1 MIEII
6 ELSRHFGAI
15 KAVDKISFNIAPGE
29 IVGFLGPNG
38 AGKTTTM
45 RMMVGYLQPSS
56 GSIMIDGESIYADPI
71 KTSQKI
77 GYLPETNP
85 LYNEQT
91 VYDFLAYV
99 GALRKLGK
107 AKFKERLAYVVE
119 NCGLKAV
126 LHQKIGT
133 LSKGYRQ
140 RTGLAQAILH
150 DPEVLI
156 LDEPTSGLDPNQIIE
171 IRELIRSL
179 GKEKTLILSSH
190 IMQEVQAL
198 CDRIVIISGGRI
210 VANDSQESLL
220 NRFSPRQEIRLR
232 FEATEPDLNE
242 LWQEFPQLQLL
253 SEERLGSE
261 VILKLSAD
269 AELDL
274 QRDLARFCAGRNWL
288 VLEIHGQKNNLEDVF
303 VNLTKSS
310 ATETVCEDPVPEP
323 EPSESASIQ
332 EQGEAATESTE
343 KEQA

>member
-1 MIEII
+1 MIEIK

-15 KAVDKISFNIAPGE
+15 KAVDKISFTIAPGE

-56 GSIMIDGESIYADPI
+56 GSVLIDGESIFADPI
-71 KTSQKI
+71 KTSQRI

-99 GALRKLGK
+99 SALRKLNK
-107 AKFKERLAYVVE
+107 PMFKERLAYVVE
-119 NCGLKAV
+119 NCGLKEV

-220 NRFSPRQEIRLR
+220 TRFSPRQEIRLR
-232 FEATEPDLNE
+232 FEARDPDLNL
-242 LWQEFPQLQLL
+242 LWQEFPELELI
-253 SEERLGSE
+253 SEERDNQE
-261 VILKLSAD
+261 VILSLSAD
-269 AELDL
+269 AEADL
-274 QRDLARFCAGRNWL
+274 QRALAQFCARMNWL
-288 VLEIHGQKNNLEDVF
+288 VLEIHSQKSNLEDVF
-303 VNLTKSS
+303 VNLTKSYSTDMASEAPEETPVS
-310 ATETVCEDPVPEP
+310 A
-323 EPSESASIQ
+323 PSESNLLA
-332 EQGEAATESTE
+332 EAVESTE
-343 KEQA
+343 KEEA

>member
-91 VYDFLAYV
+91 VYDFLAYI

-107 AKFKERLAYVVE
+107 AKFKERLAFVVE
-119 NCGLKAV
+119 NCGLEAV

-198 CDRIVIISGGRI
+198 CERIIIIAAGKI

-220 NRFSPRQEIRLR
+220 NRFSPHQEIRLR
-232 FEATEPDLNE
+232 FEAQNPDLNE

-261 VILKLSAD
+261 IILKLSAD

-303 VNLTKSS
+303 VNLTRTAAVE
-310 ATETVCEDPVPEP
+310 ATPIPTEAVPQSDAGQETQPEAEKEP
-323 EPSESASIQ
+323 EE
-332 EQGEAATESTE
+332 EV
-343 KEQA
+343 